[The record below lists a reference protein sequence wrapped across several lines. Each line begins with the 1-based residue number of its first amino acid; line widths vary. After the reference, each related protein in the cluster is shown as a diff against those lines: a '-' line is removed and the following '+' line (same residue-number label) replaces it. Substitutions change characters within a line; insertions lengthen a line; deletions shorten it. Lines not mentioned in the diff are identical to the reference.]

1 MLHLV
6 KKIIFTSRT
15 CVEEWK
21 LVVVY
26 HLHGYLPLI
35 LWCIISLRNHIYH
48 LHKGIPVTEKR
59 PQKPEI
65 GIKDGFE
72 EMEKKNFHMEHSGTD
87 NILLLPR
94 FFFTETTQ
102 KGVFNLR

>member
-72 EMEKKNFHMEHSGTD
+72 EMEKKFPYGTFWD
-87 NILLLPR
+87 RQYLVASKV
-94 FFFTETTQ
+94 FFY
-102 KGVFNLR
+102 